1 MEVILT
7 QDVDKIGKE
16 GQVIKVKD
24 GFARNFL
31 LPQKMAFEAS
41 PSNLKKIEQQKKKRL
56 IKFEEEKKK
65 ALDMAE
71 QLSKVSCTV
80 NVEVNDLD
88 RLYGSIKETDVV
100 KALSEEGY
108 TFDKKD
114 IVFDKTIEELG
125 IFDIGIKLH
134 PEVTAKVRLWVT
146 KK

>member
-134 PEVTAKVRLWVT
+134 PEVTAKVRLW
-146 KK
+146 